1 MKPLERDLD
10 LISVIEAD
18 AQTLRSR
25 IDRFQ
30 LDEERFVYD
39 RSEEGE
45 LAFDAVMS
53 PVYRIA
59 EDALHL
65 SAEVVDRLPELPW
78 REIRGF
84 RNFVAHGYREI
95 DRRIAWEVATRDI
108 PLLAAELSR
117 YREAAG
123 GDSAS

>member
-65 SAEVVDRLPELPW
+65 SAEVVDCLPELPW

-108 PLLAAELSR
+108 PLIAAELSR
-117 YREAAG
+117 YREAAR